1 MKELILLVH
10 PMLGMIGIVGA
21 VWAIVETLNA
31 SQSNLF
37 RIKIASFV
45 VAVSM
50 FFTWIAS
57 GIFYVTYY
65 AADKAIILKGPW
77 PFAHSFFMESKE
89 HLFFITLVLS
99 LLLPI
104 IAQMKNIVSSKQTRI
119 LFVVVA
125 SLIIASG
132 MAIELAGA
140 IISLCVKVG
149 LLTNGTI

>member
-132 MAIELAGA
+132 MAIEP
-140 IISLCVKVG
+140 
-149 LLTNGTI
+149 